1 MFDFLERTLADGRWL
16 VVYPLLHG
24 MGRVGIGPPQSPSF
38 DDEW

>member
-1 MFDFLERTLADGRWL
+1 METAERPLADGRIL

-24 MGRVGIGPPQSPSF
+24 MGRLGIGPADRPVF